1 MANVP
6 QPSFTS
12 CKAIKVWARQGA
24 GRAQPLAQTPL
35 GSPAPH
41 LPVWGARKVSS
52 SPPPKQ
58 RQIQHHSDGQSDA
71 ESCPGC
77 IHIPRGSRRSL
88 CQFST
93 DEEGRTGRV
102 SRQKPPAPARS
113 GGGVSLTAHNTA
125 SSFLFLF
132 SVLLAKQHNVYTSGY
147 YICQNNYGMT
157 NGTSM

>member
-1 MANVP
+1 M
-6 QPSFTS
+6 
-12 CKAIKVWARQGA
+12 C
-24 GRAQPLAQTPL
+24 
-35 GSPAPH
+35 GSPH
-41 LPVWGARKVSS
+41 LPLARQLKSGQGRGRDGLSPWHRHPWGLQLPTCPFGGRGRCH
-52 SPPPKQ
+52 PPPPHPRQ
-58 RQIQHHSDGQSDA
+58 RQIQHRSDGQRDA
-71 ESCPGC
+71 ESHPGC
-77 IHIPRGSRRSL
+77 IRIPRGSRRSL

-93 DEEGRTGRV
+93 DEEGRTGWV

-113 GGGVSLTAHNTA
+113 RGGVSLTAHNTA